1 MSASPIDHLRLLWR
15 AGDLLLAGDGQP
27 RLMGILNVTPD
38 SFSDG
43 GRAFDPADALAR
55 AASLRDDGAD
65 ILDIGGESSRP
76 GAAVVPVEEEL
87 RRVMAVIEALSDF
100 PLPISID
107 TTKAAVAR
115 AAIGA
120 GSRIIN
126 DITALSGDPEML
138 RVAADHGAAVV
149 LMHMQGTPQTM
160 QQNPHYDDVLTE
172 VYDYLAR
179 RLEAA
184 ESAGIP
190 RDHIAIDPGIGF
202 GKTFAHGLTL
212 LRGIGRFANLGC
224 TVLIGSS
231 RKGLLGKITGRDIT
245 QRDTASAVS
254 ALAAIVAGASVARV
268 HDVAAAADALR
279 VWQAQIGW
287 TRSI

>member
-1 MSASPIDHLRLLWR
+1 MSAPLIDHLRLPWR
-15 AGDLLLAGDGQP
+15 AGDRLLAGDGRP
-27 RLMGILNVTPD
+27 RLMGIINTTPD

-55 AASLRDDGAD
+55 AQALRDDGAD

-76 GAAVVPVEEEL
+76 GADVVPMEEER
-87 RRVMAVIEALSDF
+87 RRVLGAIEALADF
-100 PLPISID
+100 PLPLSID
-107 TTKAAVAR
+107 TTKAAVAL
-115 AAIGA
+115 AAIEAGA
-120 GSRIIN
+120 KIIN
-126 DITALSGDPEML
+126 DITALSGDPDMP

-172 VYDYLAR
+172 VYDFLAR
-179 RLEAA
+179 RVEFA

-202 GKTFAHGLTL
+202 GKTFDHNLAL
-212 LRGIGRFANLGC
+212 LRGIGRFATLGC
-224 TVLIGSS
+224 AVLIGSS
-231 RKGLLGKITGRDIT
+231 RKGFLGKITGRDLAH
-245 QRDTASAVS
+245 RDVASAVS
-254 ALAAIVAGASVARV
+254 ALAAIVNGASVARV
-268 HDVAAAADALR
+268 HDVAAASDALR
-279 VWQAQIGW
+279 VWQAQLGW